1 MSIRDFN
8 FAIDPTFDPARM
20 PKGSRKDLNA
30 CEVTM
35 MMPFSVQCMTCSAFI
50 YKGKKLNSRKED
62 VLGKTYMGIRL
73 YRFTMKC
80 STCSAK
86 FCIQTDPEHM
96 DYAVEHGVVRN
107 FEPWRQNEAKVQ
119 AALTKRAEEEKYDA
133 VRALE
138 NRTLDSK
145 RQMDQLDA
153 LEELKAMRAQQAA
166 LTADDLLELLAQRDR
181 DLGGRDAA
189 GSGDAGGAAGGGA
202 AGAAAAAAT
211 EAEDAAA
218 AREVFQQR
226 RVAAAAASAG
236 VKRLR
241 QDDASDALPLGADAG
256 LLASSGRSLPS
267 ALGAPAAPSHRQLP
281 LFRSPGAAMAGV
293 MAAGVSR
300 AAALGG
306 APRPLAVAAVAASVP
321 ACGSAAPVESSA
333 GARSGGTAPV
343 ASIEQPRVASAPRR
357 GLVADYDEDSASGED
372 QSGQ

>member
-20 PKGSRKDLNA
+20 PKGTRKDLNA

-86 FCIQTDPEHM
+86 FCIRTDPEHM

-189 GSGDAGGAAGGGA
+189 GPGGDAGGAGGGGA
-202 AGAAAAAAT
+202 AEVAAAAAT

-226 RVAAAAASAG
+226 RIAAAAASAG

-256 LLASSGRSLPS
+256 LLASSNRSLPS
-267 ALGAPAAPSHRQLP
+267 AHRQLP

-321 ACGSAAPVESSA
+321 ACGGAAPAESSA
-333 GARSGGTAPV
+333 TSSARSGGSAPV
-343 ASIEQPRVASAPRR
+343 ASVEQPPVASAPRR
-357 GLVADYDEDSASGED
+357 GLVADYDEDSGED
-372 QSGQ
+372 QAGQ